1 MFRRDTPDQEWLAT
15 LAEEGDWV
23 IVSGDPRITRG
34 KHERQA
40 WLESGLT
47 AFFLGKGWAERSY
60 WKQISELVRWWPQ
73 IVLKAGDAP
82 QGSGFILPVGAK
94 EMKQVS

>member
-47 AFFLGKGWAERSY
+47 AFFLGKGLGG
-60 WKQISELVRWWPQ
+60 KELLEANLR
-73 IVLKAGDAP
+73 AC
-82 QGSGFILPVGAK
+82 
-94 EMKQVS
+94 QVVAADCP